1 MDGLWGGC
9 EALESVS
16 IWSNSHFTPWL
27 SILSITFS
35 TSPRVSC
42 DTPGSYSLNSPTH
55 VYIYKKAA
63 LGTESSLLTIN
74 SFSILCPLH
83 SNTLSSSVM
92 LWQTWWSAPRCT
104 DSIYGYVVLA
114 SLSRIPTG
122 PSGRSQGACKQTL
135 DATLGSYS
143 GVRMTRIKS
152 CVPENNPK
160 VSVELGQ
167 GVKITSEHVSFAWVV
182 PRGC

>member
-1 MDGLWGGC
+1 MYPVHFYDWYRGIYGARKRRRVRTSIKMWWMVCGGGVKLWNASLFGAIPISLCG
-9 EALESVS
+9 
-16 IWSNSHFTPWL
+16 W
-27 SILSITFS
+27 
-35 TSPRVSC
+35 VSC
-42 DTPGSYSLNSPTH
+42 QSPFQH
-55 VYIYKKAA
+55 
-63 LGTESSLLTIN
+63 
-74 SFSILCPLH
+74 H
-83 SNTLSSSVM
+83 
-92 LWQTWWSAPRCT
+92 PRCT
-104 DSIYGYVVLA
+104 DSIYGYVVLT

-160 VSVELGQ
+160 VSVGLGQ